1 MLESIG
7 NKPFEYKRLS
17 KEEMEKRGILGRLT
31 GVIADTKSPTRNGRK
46 YSEELWEKVFN
57 DPIMEEKLQTRT
69 CFGELGHPSDRT
81 ETDMEKIAICLAEKP
96 KKSKDGKLYG
106 IFDILDTPNG
116 RILKTMCDYGCSIGV
131 SSRGEGEVTEDY
143 DGNESVEP
151 DSYSCE
157 CWDAVLLP
165 AVKDARV
172 SLVTESLDKKRYNKT
187 LRQSL
192 TEELNKADEDSK
204 KIMTETLSNLNLDLN
219 ESIEEDEKEKAYLD
233 KVEQV
238 VTTICDAAKVL
249 GEKISKE
256 DLVDRIKKFKYD
268 SIREY
273 VDDLL
278 NDIFD
283 IIQSKSKESIEIK
296 EKLKKFQKPLKEIRW
311 DGLKEIDNLFA
322 EWKYPAQTI
331 LVNDDELDKF
341 NSDLVDNLVKGKVD
355 SIKLDDSPVIEESIS
370 EEGTPLAKE
379 ELECNSED
387 CSDKEEEKEIKP
399 VVDNKDNM
407 TEELQTALKE
417 SALAKAQ
424 LVEMQNKLAV
434 GDTKTKELEES
445 LDKYKQLTIKLSE
458 QAKES
463 RNLSKKVLSLEES
476 LKEKEVAIS
485 NRDETINQ
493 LNESNKLAQDKVK
506 KVLTESTSKE
516 TNKINS
522 LNEELT
528 KSKQEFKSL
537 KESYES
543 KLNDLKESYDKL
555 KTESES
561 KEKETV
567 RKISN
572 MSKLVEDYKK
582 AANVTMDKYIETKA
596 RTIRVSKE
604 DIKDR
609 LPKSY
614 TFDDVERVVESL
626 QNLQLTKNTLPF
638 SVSNTSK
645 VKFKES
651 SNDKLRFSNNGDDID
666 DDLLALANLK

>member
-219 ESIEEDEKEKAYLD
+219 ESKEEDEKEKAYLD

-238 VTTICDAAKVL
+238 VTTVCDAAKVL
-249 GEKISKE
+249 GEEISKE

-283 IIQSKSKESIEIK
+283 ITQSKSKESVEIK
-296 EKLKKFQKPLKEIRW
+296 EKLKEFQKPLKEIRW
-311 DGLKEIDNLFA
+311 DGLKEIDNLFT

-341 NSDLVDNLVKGKVD
+341 KNDPVDNLVKGKVD
-355 SIKLDDSPVIEESIS
+355 SIKLDDSPVIEESIG

-387 CSDKEEEKEIKP
+387 CSDKKEEKEIKP

-528 KSKQEFKSL
+528 KSKQEIKSL

-543 KLNDLKESYDKL
+543 KLSDLKESYDKL

-582 AANVTMDKYIETKA
+582 AANVTMDKFIETKA

-604 DIKDR
+604 EIKDR